1 LDSEIELLTSTSYN
15 TGSSVNTWTYLSI
28 DFVTP
33 SGISG
38 YTSYTPVVKFENS
51 ENITS
56 YYNFYFDD
64 ISFREYDVIQL
75 TGTTSYTISTEIL
88 YNRGI
93 KSVIE
98 ENFDG
103 SFYGKIQRL
112 RMYDIDL
119 PFPEIKKNYNY
130 FSNKYGFR
138 KLK

>member
-1 LDSEIELLTSTSYN
+1 MIQFSIEL
-15 TGSSVNTWTYLSI
+15 
-28 DFVTP
+28 
-33 SGISG
+33 
-38 YTSYTPVVKFENS
+38 
-51 ENITS
+51 
-56 YYNFYFDD
+56 
-64 ISFREYDVIQL
+64 QL
-75 TGTTSYTISTEIL
+75 LDNLFNKTEIL
-88 YNRGI
+88 YNKGI

>member
-1 LDSEIELLTSTSYN
+1 MPLIPQIHNNDEELYLNSLTPIKEK
-15 TGSSVNTWTYLSI
+15 VII
-28 DFVTP
+28 D
-33 SGISG
+33 
-38 YTSYTPVVKFENS
+38 N
-51 ENITS
+51 
-56 YYNFYFDD
+56 
-64 ISFREYDVIQL
+64 
-75 TGTTSYTISTEIL
+75 
-88 YNRGI
+88 